1 MTVFRIIL
9 LRILA
14 LLLFAGCVAAQWP
27 QFRGPN
33 GSGIGKSPQLPI
45 DFGPGKQ
52 VAWKTDLPPGHSSPI
67 LSGDRLFLTA
77 VEGGTRAELSVGKM
91 VDKGGKLYTICL
103 NRNTGVI
110 LWKKE
115 VPRPRLEQYQPTN
128 SPASPTPVTDG
139 KSVFVFF
146 GDFGLIAYDFAGN
159 ERWRVPLGPFNNPNG
174 HGSSPILVDDLLVL
188 LCDQDTNSYLLAVD
202 KNSGRVRWKVE
213 RPDVTRSY
221 TTPGVVRRASGPIE
235 LIVPG
240 SYNLVSYNA
249 RTGEKLWWINGLSWQ
264 PKSTPVIDGDV
275 VYAHWWE
282 NGGEAEQPTETLTFE
297 EILSRFDANHDKKI
311 TREEFAAEPRLQ
323 RGFPDTDLGSDGF
336 VDERD
341 WNFYRARRA
350 SRNALLAVRLGGR
363 GDLTGSANILWRMQ
377 KFLPN
382 SPSPLLYEGVLYLI
396 KDGGILT
403 SLNPK
408 TGEILKQ
415 GRLTGALDTYYASP
429 IASGGHVYLLS
440 HQGKMTVL
448 KAGASWEIVGGA
460 DFEDECFAT
469 PAIADD
475 SIYLRTRSALFCF
488 RKDATVATAAEQ
500 R

>member
-1 MTVFRIIL
+1 M
-9 LRILA
+9 
-14 LLLFAGCVAAQWP
+14 
-27 QFRGPN
+27 
-33 GSGIGKSPQLPI
+33 
-45 DFGPGKQ
+45 
-52 VAWKTDLPPGHSSPI
+52 
-67 LSGDRLFLTA
+67 
-77 VEGGTRAELSVGKM
+77 EGGTRAELSVGKM

-139 KSVFVFF
+139 KSVYVFF

-213 RPDVTRSY
+213 RPDVTAFVY
-221 TTPGVVRRASGPIE
+221 HTGRRPAASGPIE

-297 EILSRFDANHDKKI
+297 EKLTAVRREPRQENHA
-311 TREEFAAEPRLQ
+311 RRVRRRAAAAERISRYRFGERWIRGRARLE
-323 RGFPDTDLGSDGF
+323 LLS
-336 VDERD
+336 
-341 WNFYRARRA
+341 ARRA
-350 SRNALLAVRLGGR
+350 SRNAMLAVRLGGR